1 MEFDTKHEICS
12 SVTADNDGELFIKR
26 LIKVTIE
33 TLSMYQFFFCYR
45 FEGCTQMNYC
55 QLLNRQYI
63 PMLSSIIALAIL
75 TFLPISAV
83 IEVNFVITESELE

>member
-33 TLSMYQFFFCYR
+33 TLSTYQFFSVTVSKDVHR
-45 FEGCTQMNYC
+45 
-55 QLLNRQYI
+55 
-63 PMLSSIIALAIL
+63 
-75 TFLPISAV
+75 
-83 IEVNFVITESELE
+83 